1 MNICKNWT
9 QWLLETRF
17 ASMTPEM
24 RQQTLNWLQIV
35 RDNILVRA
43 NIKPNQTI
51 IDIGTGTGL
60 LAFKVL
66 EDLKGT
72 GEIIFSDKFQDCLD
86 NCENILKQNDVKS
99 GYRLIQCPAENIP
112 LEDNS
117 IDTALM
123 RSVLV
128 HIKDK
133 QTAINEIYRILKPKG
148 HFCAFEPI
156 IRSNTRYWEL
166 TSQEKIRNY
175 EKFKQA
181 ENEFMTS
188 EEDSLCNF
196 DEYTLAKNFEDAGFT
211 DGTVDCDVIPSNY
224 TATDKMVEEWF
235 ATPPSPGMPTMK
247 DRFLNYFDEETVC
260 NYIEDVKKELN
271 GKFISVNTR
280 SVYINVIK

>member
-166 TSQEKIRNY
+166 TSPEKIRNY

>member
-112 LEDNS
+112 LEARIMALADVFDALVSKRCYKEKMSYDTVFS
-117 IDTALM
+117 IIEESLG
-123 RSVLV
+123 
-128 HIKDK
+128 K
-133 QTAINEIYRILKPKG
+133 Q
-148 HFCAFEPI
+148 
-156 IRSNTRYWEL
+156 
-166 TSQEKIRNY
+166 
-175 EKFKQA
+175 
-181 ENEFMTS
+181 
-188 EEDSLCNF
+188 F
-196 DEYTLAKNFEDAGFT
+196 DEKLGKLFLKQR
-211 DGTVDCDVIPSNY
+211 
-224 TATDKMVEEWF
+224 DKLIQYYNSVEE
-235 ATPPSPGMPTMK
+235 
-247 DRFLNYFDEETVC
+247 
-260 NYIEDVKKELN
+260 
-271 GKFISVNTR
+271 
-280 SVYINVIK
+280 

>member
-112 LEDNS
+112 HEDNS

-166 TSQEKIRNY
+166 TSPEKIRNY

-188 EEDSLCNF
+188 GEDSLCNF
-196 DEYTLAKNFEDAGFT
+196 DEYTLARNFEDAGFT